1 VQDKTVWLTR
11 AGLIAA
17 LYVVLTVTPP
27 LNAISYGPI
36 QFRISEALNVLAF
49 FEPAAIPGLFI
60 GCAIANAIGIA
71 VGSSLGVI
79 DVVWGSLLTLVSAM
93 IIWRSKKPLIGL
105 AAPVV
110 INAFGVA
117 LELAYVLKLPFWP
130 SVASV
135 GFGEAV
141 VVYGLGYPLLLLL
154 LKRHLLVRDEV
165 FEEKMKQSEWS

>member
-1 VQDKTVWLTR
+1 VQNKTVWLTR

-27 LNAISYGPI
+27 LNTFSYGQV

-49 FEPAAIPGLFI
+49 FEPAAIPGLFV
-60 GCAIANAIGIA
+60 GCIIANAIG
-71 VGSSLGVI
+71 SSIGPV
-79 DVVWGSLLTLVSAM
+79 DVVWGSLLTLVSAT
-93 IIWRSKKPLIGL
+93 IIWKSKRPLVGL

-110 INAFGVA
+110 LNAIGVA
-117 LELAYVLKLPFWP
+117 LELKYYLQLPFPLWLIII
-130 SVASV
+130 SV

-165 FEEKMKQSEWS
+165 FEEKMKQKEWS